1 MKKIIKLTESDLNR
15 IVKKVLRDSNLLNE
29 ETKEEFVEKIY
40 QDIISAVKTFGW
52 TNKQKVYDS
61 FKKLRTYSEF
71 LKLYHKFKDKR
82 TGYDSLKNMLEGEYD
97 LSDPDFEDLEKLR
110 NLFIEKFAVYFSFK
124 QEDFDLSIKF
134 RYFPPLQ
141 ENEKVTN
148 IKFCKKNYE
157 PLLDESKKFWKDWLS
172 NSETKRKFKRNYM
185 MVGEKIEDSLV
196 SVIFAKYQ
204 KIIDESYLYYYFDD
218 KSSSYAYVTEGVN
231 NRINVN
237 CALYDTDKKGTLIH
251 EMQHL
256 LYYFKPLNPKQQIE
270 QLFVNKTTKR
280 LKPGDIINNI
290 SPKIEQRQKY
300 LQTVSK
306 EMSIPHHILEDWYI
320 QAQNETKD
328 DDPEYVCRETEKM
341 SNIISVRNL
350 LGIKP
355 GQNITTDQLK
365 PYIEQKKSH
374 TDVDWIL
381 LCWALNGFE
390 DLNNFLYKLNNLA
403 QKEFEKT
410 NSNNIDMSQS
420 GVDKA

>member
-1 MKKIIKLTESDLNR
+1 MKKVVRLSESDLNR

-97 LSDPDFEDLEKLR
+97 LSDFEDLEKLR

-124 QEDFDLSIKF
+124 KEDFDLSIKF

-141 ENEKVTN
+141 ENEKVPN

-157 PLLDESKKFWKDWLS
+157 TLLDESKKFWKDWLS

-185 MVGEKIEDSLV
+185 MVGEKIDDSLV

-218 KSSSYAYVTEGVN
+218 KSPSYAYVKEGVN

-237 CALYDTDKKGTLIH
+237 CALYDPDKKGTLIH

-256 LYYFKPLNPKQQIE
+256 LYFFKPLNPEQQIE

-280 LKPGDIINNI
+280 LKPDDVINNI
-290 SPKIEQRQKY
+290 TTKIEQRQKY

-306 EMSIPHHILEDWYI
+306 EMSIPNHILEDWYI

-341 SNIISVRNL
+341 SNIFSVRNL
-350 LGIKP
+350 LAIKP

-390 DLNNFLYKLNNLA
+390 DLNKFLYKLNNLA